1 MSDGRAASTDT
12 QLLAAHLDCTLGV
25 AGDMLLGALVG
36 AGARPEAITAA
47 IDSMGIEGI
56 AVRFDDARRAGFACK
71 RAEVTVPAEP
81 DVERTL
87 SDVLAVVR
95 GTVLP
100 PRAMRYAERV
110 FTLLAEAEAT
120 VHGVTPDEIHFH
132 EVGAFDALADVVGCA
147 AALSDL
153 GLLEDGVV
161 VHCSAFAAG
170 SGTVRSQH
178 GRLPVPAPAVLELA
192 RSAGIGLTRSD
203 LAGERTTPTG
213 AALVAALAVP
223 APMPEMTVTAV
234 GCGGGTRDSSD
245 GPNITRVLLG
255 RHAGGATLGTEEI
268 VLVES
273 TVDDLDPRLWP
284 SVLRAVRQAGAWD
297 CWTTPTIGRD
307 GRPGQTVTAV
317 CGEQTRRAVI
327 EAILLHTCTLG
338 VRWSPWQRVT
348 LPRRSV
354 RVAVGEPGARHEIT
368 VKVAELAGRVIT
380 AQPELA
386 EAEQIA
392 AILGR
397 SVRSVCEEAA
407 AAYRTAAPPP
417 GA

>member
-1 MSDGRAASTDT
+1 MAR
-12 QLLAAHLDCTLGV
+12 TLG
-25 AGDMLLGALVG
+25 
-36 AGARPEAITAA
+36 
-47 IDSMGIEGI
+47 
-56 AVRFDDARRAGFACK
+56 
-71 RAEVTVPAEP
+71 
-81 DVERTL
+81 
-87 SDVLAVVR
+87 DVLAVVR

-147 AALSDL
+147 AALEDL
-153 GLLEDGVV
+153 GLLEEGIA

-170 SGTVRSQH
+170 SGTVRSRH

-192 RSAGIGLTRSD
+192 RAAGIGLTRAD
-203 LAGERTTPTG
+203 LVGERTTPTG

-234 GCGGGTRDSSD
+234 GCGGGTRDFSD

-255 RHAGGATLGTEEI
+255 RRAAAPGAALGSDEI
-268 VLVES
+268 ALVES

-284 SVLRAVRQAGAWD
+284 SVLQAVRQAGAWD
-297 CWTTPTIGRD
+297 CWTTPTTGRN
-307 GRPGQTVTAV
+307 GRPGQTLTAV
-317 CGEQTRRAVI
+317 CSEQTRQAVI
-327 EAILLHTCTLG
+327 EAILVHTCTLG
-338 VRWSPWQRVT
+338 VRWSPWHRVT
-348 LPRRSV
+348 LPRRAV
-354 RVAVGEPGARHEIT
+354 RVAIGEHEIT
-368 VKVAELAGRVIT
+368 VKVAELGGRVIT

-392 AILGR
+392 AALGR
-397 SVRSVCEEAA
+397 PVRSVCEEAA
-407 AAYRTAAPPP
+407 AAYRTAEPPR
-417 GA
+417 

>member
-1 MSDGRAASTDT
+1 MSSDA
-12 QLLAAHLDCTLGV
+12 LAAHLDCTLGV

-36 AGARPEAITAA
+36 AGARPEAIAAA

-56 AVRFDDARRAGFACK
+56 TVHFDTARRAGFACT

-81 DVERTL
+81 DVARTL
-87 SDVLAVVR
+87 RDVSAVVR

-100 PRAMRYAERV
+100 ARARHYAERV
-110 FTLLAEAEAT
+110 FTLLADAEAT

-147 AALSDL
+147 AALADV
-153 GLLEDGVV
+153 GLLDEGVV
-161 VHCSAFAAG
+161 VRCSAFAAG
-170 SGTVRSQH
+170 SGTVRAAH
-178 GRLPVPAPAVLELA
+178 GRLPVPVPAVLELA
-192 RSAGIGLTRSD
+192 RAAGIGLTRSD
-203 LAGERTTPTG
+203 LVGERTTPTG

-234 GCGGGTRDSSD
+234 GCGGGTRDFSD

-255 RHAGGATLGTEEI
+255 RRTGDAAAALNTEQI

-273 TVDDLDPRLWP
+273 TVDDLDPRVWP
-284 SVLRAVRQAGAWD
+284 SVLKAVRQAGAWD
-297 CWTTPTIGRD
+297 CWTTPTIGRG
-307 GRPGQTVTAV
+307 GRPGQTLTAV
-317 CGEQTRRAVI
+317 CAEQTRPAVI
-327 EAILLHTCTLG
+327 EAILVHTSTLG
-338 VRWSPWQRVT
+338 VRWSPWHRVT
-348 LPRRSV
+348 LPRRTA
-354 RVAVGEPGARHEIT
+354 RVTIGEPGARHEIS

-392 AILGR
+392 AALGR

-407 AAYRTAAPPP
+407 AVYRTSRADAPPHP
-417 GA
+417 